1 MTRRAWALVL
11 GASAGIG
18 AVALGS
24 RPLAVAALGFLLAA
38 GLSRAWAS
46 LAQGPLGVSASF
58 EPGPATEGDRIRLA
72 VDVRG
77 LPRVPVGAV
86 AFSASLEGRPI
97 DRRLRR
103 RGASAAAV
111 LDLGALPRG
120 RYALTGA
127 HVVLS
132 DPLNLDS
139 VSLPVE
145 TTTGL
150 LVRPRIVELGPLFS
164 ERGERGD
171 GGRRLVSRPLG
182 VDLHSVREHAQGESL
197 RHVHWP
203 TTAKRGRL
211 MVKDLEDA
219 PHDTVAVLLDCD
231 SSGRAGFELAVRAAG
246 SLVHALSS
254 RGRRVLLVTTARE
267 PGLARLEVRRRGL
280 ERALDLLAQ
289 VQADA
294 DHGLEEALREAR
306 RRTLEAGALVVCTC
320 ALSEASALALL
331 HAAERQS
338 TSVVWIVPRV
348 AVESP
353 LTSPGALR
361 LVAAGVPLAVVRPG
375 DDLASALA
383 ARHLP
388 EAIRA

>member
-1 MTRRAWALVL
+1 MSRRGWALVL
-11 GASAGIG
+11 GASAATG

-24 RPLAVAALGFLLAA
+24 RPLAVVALGFFFAA
-38 GLSRAWAS
+38 GLSRAWAR
-46 LAQGPLGVSASF
+46 LAQGPIGVCASF

-72 VDVRG
+72 VNVRG

-86 AFSASLEGRPI
+86 TFSGSLEGRPI
-97 DRRLRR
+97 ERRLHR
-103 RGASAAAV
+103 RGASAGAV
-111 LDLGALPRG
+111 IDLGALPRG
-120 RYALTGA
+120 RYVLTDA

-132 DPLNLDS
+132 DPLVLDS

-145 TTTGL
+145 TTAGL
-150 LVRPRIVELGPLFS
+150 LVRPRIVELGPLFT

-171 GGRRLVSRPLG
+171 GGRRLLSRPLG
-182 VDLHSVREHAQGESL
+182 VDLHSVREHEQGESL
-197 RHVHWP
+197 RRVHWP

-219 PHDTVAVLLDCD
+219 PRDTVAVLLDCD
-231 SSGRAGFELAVRAAG
+231 SGNAVGFELAVRAAA

-267 PGLARLEVRRRGL
+267 PRLAYLEVRRRGL
-280 ERALDLLAQ
+280 ERALDLLAA
-289 VQADA
+289 VRADA
-294 DHGLEEALREAR
+294 DHGLAEALHDVR
-306 RRTLEAGALVVCTC
+306 RRTLEAGELVVCTC

-338 TSVVWIVPRV
+338 TSVVWVVPRV
-348 AVESP
+348 IVESP
-353 LTSPGALR
+353 LTSPDALR